1 MAVPGRH
8 FPHSGTRM
16 STEPAQ
22 DHYEVLQVSSRAD
35 QQTIERVFRHLAKR
49 YHPDNADSG
58 DADRF
63 GEVMQAYEVLSDPER
78 RARYDAGYVSEREA
92 RWRVF
97 DQQTSHDDVASD
109 RRLRIAM
116 LSVLYTARRND
127 AENPGVGNVDLERML
142 GCPES
147 HMRFHL
153 WYLKE
158 NGWIQRT
165 ESGQFAIT
173 AVGVDRVLELGGPA
187 RSGIHLLESG
197 DASAATGT

>member
-1 MAVPGRH
+1 M
-8 FPHSGTRM
+8 
-16 STEPAQ
+16 TESAQ

-35 QQTIERVFRHLAKR
+35 QETIERVFRHLAKR
-49 YHPDNADSG
+49 YHPDNSDSG
-58 DADRF
+58 DAERF
-63 GEVMQAYEVLSDPER
+63 GEVMRAYEVLSDPER
-78 RARYDAGYVSEREA
+78 RARYDASYTSARET

-97 DQQTSHDDVASD
+97 DQQTARDDIAAD

-142 GCPES
+142 GCPDS

-153 WYLKE
+153 WYLRE

-173 AVGVDRVLELGGPA
+173 AAGVDHVLELGGPA
-187 RSGIHLLESG
+187 RNGIHLLESG
-197 DASAATGT
+197 DQPAAARS